1 MKTKKQV
8 NKYRSELSSRWMKIY
23 HQREMTEIDTTS
35 KMSLTAEM
43 AHLSSQMILL
53 DWVAVSDNSNEQ

>member
-1 MKTKKQV
+1 
-8 NKYRSELSSRWMKIY
+8 MKIY